1 MAFAR
6 PTLSNEKDNM
16 EERKGFVAG
25 AAAHLESTITR

>member
-16 EERKGFVAG
+16 EEKKGFVQG
-25 AAAHLESTITR
+25 DQKQL